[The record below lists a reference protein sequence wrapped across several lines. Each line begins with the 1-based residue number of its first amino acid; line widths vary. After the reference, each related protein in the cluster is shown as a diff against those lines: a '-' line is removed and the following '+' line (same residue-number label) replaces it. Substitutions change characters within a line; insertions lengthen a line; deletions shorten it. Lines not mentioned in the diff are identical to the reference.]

1 MDIIYNGEIYLKK
14 GPEIYNPSADIKEID
29 ENYLNIDETVKT
41 SPSKIFNSSN
51 MIDDTITYTLGEK
64 VKHAIY
70 GIGVIVGIDD
80 KILTIAFPYP
90 HEIKKIMKGHK
101 SITKLN

>member
-1 MDIIYNGEIYLKK
+1 
-14 GPEIYNPSADIKEID
+14 
-29 ENYLNIDETVKT
+29 
-41 SPSKIFNSSN
+41 

>member
-1 MDIIYNGEIYLKK
+1 MFLSHIKTESSVFWLLLSGVFIFGEHPPIINKI
-14 GPEIYNPSADIKEID
+14 I
-29 ENYLNIDETVKT
+29 T
-41 SPSKIFNSSN
+41 SKIFNSSN